1 MRKNKIGIFMLSG
14 ILLGILLIIGSTCE
28 NIIVSA
34 AETEKTYTVSLDPR
48 GGTVNGESL
57 PVTIGSTY
65 GTLPVPTKTN
75 YVFKGWYTFPSAG
88 ILINANKK
96 VTIAKDHTLYAHWS
110 GKEFEIAL
118 DLNGGGDSK
127 KAIVRYGS
135 KYLNQLPVPIRKEYE
150 FTGWYT
156 SKSGGDKITAG
167 SVYQDNKL
175 KKLYAQWK
183 LKVLKVTFIGFN
195 GESYELDVTC
205 TKTFGTLAVPKR
217 EGYIFMGWYTWADY
231 TDSTATPIKS
241 TTMGSEKTPLKLFA
255 RWY

>member
-1 MRKNKIGIFMLSG
+1 MRKNKIGIFML
-14 ILLGILLIIGSTCE
+14 LGILMGVFLIIESTCE
-28 NIIVSA
+28 NIKVSA
-34 AETEKTYTVSLDPR
+34 AETEKTYTVSLDPQ

-88 ILINANKK
+88 TLINANKK
-96 VTIAKDHTLYAHWS
+96 VTMAKDHTLYAHWS
-110 GKEFEIAL
+110 GKEFEIIL

-135 KYLNQLPVPIRKEYE
+135 KYLNQLPAPVRKEYE

-156 SKSGGDKITAG
+156 SKSGGDQIKAG

-183 LKVLKVTFIGFN
+183 LKVLTVTFVGFN

-205 TKTFGTLAVPKR
+205 TKTFGTLPVPKR
-217 EGYIFMGWYTWADY
+217 EGYTFMGWYTWADY
-231 TDSTATPIKS
+231 TDSSATPIKS
-241 TTMGSEKTPLKLFA
+241 TTKVSEKTPLKLFA

>member
-1 MRKNKIGIFMLSG
+1 MTKKKIVTLMLSV
-14 ILLGILLIIGSTCE
+14 ILLGVFLIIRSTCG
-28 NIIVSA
+28 NITVSA
-34 AETEKTYTVSLDPR
+34 AETVKTYTVSLDPQ

-57 PVTIGSTY
+57 PVTIGNTY

-88 ILINANKK
+88 TLIYADKK
-96 VTIAKDHTLYAHWS
+96 VIIAKDHTLYAHWS
-110 GKEFEIAL
+110 GKEFEITL

-127 KAIVRYGS
+127 KATVRYGS
-135 KYLNQLPVPIRKEYE
+135 KYLNQLPVPVRKEYE

-156 SKSGGDKITAG
+156 GKSGGDKITAA

-183 LKVLKVTFIGFN
+183 LKVLKVTFVGFN

-205 TKTFGTLAVPKR
+205 TKAFGTLPVPKR
-217 EGYIFMGWYTWADY
+217 EGYTFKGWFTWADY
-231 TDSTATPIKS
+231 SDSTATPIKS
-241 TTMGSEKTPLKLFA
+241 TTMVSEKTPLKLFA